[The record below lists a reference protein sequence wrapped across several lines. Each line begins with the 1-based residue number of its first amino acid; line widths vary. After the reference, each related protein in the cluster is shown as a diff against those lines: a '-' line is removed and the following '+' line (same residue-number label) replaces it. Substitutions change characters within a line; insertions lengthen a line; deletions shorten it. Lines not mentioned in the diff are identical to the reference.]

1 LAPAIVTV
9 CANPPQTRRVRLRL
23 FGAPQVMID
32 ERAVHV
38 GSRKALALLAV
49 LVLDGASARARLAAL
64 FWPDQDDAS
73 ARRNLRREVFR
84 LRDAGVPIDDG
95 DAQSLALAAGPAL
108 ACDVLDS
115 ATPRPSGILLDGF
128 DRVADDEFSDWLSNW
143 RVRLTQRG
151 RVDAAQAAALHEQRG
166 ELRAALDLHL
176 AQIDTDPTNES
187 AAQHALRLHGRL
199 GERDAALAL
208 FARLES
214 QLHHQLGL
222 APLPATREIV
232 QQLRTVGVRDA
243 APESSALLAPSAT
256 PSAVRRV
263 PLPTWAP
270 FAGRADER
278 QRVIAAWQLGHTVF
292 ISGPPGVG
300 KSRFAAECAGAHGA
314 ALFVNC
320 RPDDLH
326 LPYSSAVRALRALLD
341 AAPDVELPS
350 WATSELA
357 RLLPELGAP
366 ASDGADG
373 TDSHEAGGDE
383 ARLRLFEAYAHAWLR
398 LAEHNFNVIVL
409 DDWQFADAASLQLWS
424 FVDARDAA
432 AEGSRRLAEV
442 THAVRRLVAFRS
454 GELAPESLAHMRR
467 QLAAGRATLLPLD
480 GLPQADVQLLVQQLA
495 GQSGATLFAQRLHD
509 ATEGNP
515 LFVLETIRHLFEL
528 ELLAVDPAGGWRT
541 PFDSITS
548 DYTELP
554 VPPSARE
561 TMITRVRGLGAGA
574 ARLLEAASLA
584 GDAFD
589 LPQLSGTAALDD
601 ADSVAALEHAQA
613 AQILRTEPDGEYRF
627 THDLFRQCVA
637 DSLSPARRA
646 LVHARLARNLAS
658 AGGVPARIA
667 DHFERAHLD
676 REAAPWFVRAG
687 DAAATVFDFDTA
699 LGHYQR
705 ALRLGLDAPAAYEAH
720 DRRLT
725 LLNHLYR
732 TEEQLRELA
741 VMAELAKSLD
751 DSTAPFKLATKRAAT
766 LFNSG
771 RVADALMHAR
781 WVAEGAPSL
790 ALRVYAR
797 YLVGAALMFLGDHAT
812 AAEQLR
818 AALADAPA
826 ALPEY
831 EPMICAYLSHIA
843 VSSGALDV
851 AQDHYER
858 GLRAVEV
865 VSGRFTRADMQNAGY
880 RIAEASGQRA
890 EAIRRLEQGIAF
902 ATSKGE
908 VNSRINFLFNLIIVT
923 LNGGNAAA
931 ARSRRVELM
940 ALLHDKSDS
949 KARFFEH
956 FSAGRLAVQEGDLA
970 LAWQSL
976 QSAID
981 AAEAAGDT
989 SMQRAARVT
998 VAHLAADC
1006 GHTAA
1011 LHQQIEKLATLGPH
1025 RDGELVLIEEAL
1037 YAQLEMDTGHVSAA
1051 RARMER
1057 ACGAQKV
1064 QAHSADPDWQE
1075 NTEFANV
1082 LRAAARLH
1090 VGDPAAARQAL
1101 AAVRF
1106 SPRLMAMAAAV
1117 ALDTAVATQTTDQ
1130 AAVDEVASLLATG
1143 GLAPLEAARLWHALS
1158 AAYAQRGETRA
1169 AQDAASECQRL
1180 ADALVSSVPATTAAE
1195 LATLRKAILDQFESW
1210 RCASVKLA
1218 PLSYVSN

>member
-1 LAPAIVTV
+1 M
-9 CANPPQTRRVRLRL
+9 RLRL

-49 LVLDGASARARLAAL
+49 LALDGASARARLAAL

-84 LRDAGVPIDDG
+84 LRNAGVPIDDG
-95 DAQSLALAAGPAL
+95 DAQSLALAADPASE
-108 ACDVLDS
+108 CDALELTG
-115 ATPRPSGILLDGF
+115 ARPIGILLDGF
-128 DRVADDEFSDWLSNW
+128 DRVADGEFSDWLSNW
-143 RVRLTQRG
+143 RSRLAQRG
-151 RVDAAQAAALHEQRG
+151 RVDAAQAAASHEQRG

-176 AQIDTDPTNES
+176 AQLALDPTNES
-187 AAQHALRLHGRL
+187 AAQHALRLHGHL

-232 QQLRTVGVRDA
+232 QQLRTVGGRDT
-243 APESSALLAPSAT
+243 APESSALSAPSVT
-256 PSAVRRV
+256 PSAMRRT
-263 PLPTWAP
+263 PLPTRAP

-278 QRVIAAWQLGHTVF
+278 QQVGAAWQAGHTVF

-300 KSRFAAECAGAHGA
+300 KSRLAAECAGAHGA

-320 RPDDLH
+320 RPDDIH

-350 WATSELA
+350 WSTPELA
-357 RLLPELGAP
+357 RLLPELGRP
-366 ASDGADG
+366 SSDGAEG
-373 TDSHEAGGDE
+373 TDRAEAGGDE
-383 ARLRLFEAYAHAWLR
+383 ARLRLFEAYAQAWLR

-424 FVDARDAA
+424 FVDARGVAA
-432 AEGSRRLAEV
+432 DNASSLASA
-442 THAVRRLVAFRS
+442 TRTVRRLVAFRS
-454 GELAPESLAHMRR
+454 GELVPPSLAHMRR
-467 QLAAGRATLLPLD
+467 LIDAGHATLLQLE
-480 GLPQADVQLLVQQLA
+480 GLPQADVQVLVQLLA
-495 GQSGATLFAQRLHD
+495 GQPGAALFAQRLHG
-509 ATEGNP
+509 ATDGNP
-515 LFVLETIRHLFEL
+515 LFVLETIRHLFES
-528 ELLAVDPAGGWRT
+528 ELLSADPAGGWRT
-541 PFDSITS
+541 PFDAITS

-554 VPPSARE
+554 VPLSARA
-561 TMITRVRGLGAGA
+561 TMIARVRALGEGA

-589 LPQLSGTAALDD
+589 LTQLAGTAALDD
-601 ADSVAALEHAQA
+601 ADSVAALEQAEA
-613 AQILRTEPDGEYRF
+613 AQVLRIGLDGQYRF
-627 THDLFRQCVA
+627 AHDLFRQCLA

-646 LVHARLARNLAS
+646 LVHARLARNLA
-658 AGGVPARIA
+658 ATGGVAARIA
-667 DHFERAHLD
+667 DHFEKAHLD
-676 REAAPWFVRAG
+676 RDAAPWFVRAG
-687 DAAATVFDFDTA
+687 DAAAEVFDFDTA
-699 LGHYQR
+699 LAQYER
-705 ALRLGLDAPAAYEAH
+705 ALRLGLEANAAYDVH

-725 LLNHLYR
+725 LLHRLYR
-732 TEEQLRELA
+732 TDEQLRELT

-751 DSTAPFKLATKRAAT
+751 DSTAPFKLASKRAAT

-771 RVADALMHAR
+771 RVADALVHAR

-790 ALRVYAR
+790 ALQVHAR
-797 YLVGAALMFLGDHAT
+797 YIVGSALMFLGDHEAAT
-812 AAEQLR
+812 EQLH
-818 AALADAPA
+818 AALADARTA
-826 ALPEY
+826 QSAY

-858 GLRAVEV
+858 GLRAADARA
-865 VSGRFTRADMQNAGY
+865 GPFTRADMQNAGY
-880 RIAEASGQRA
+880 RIAEAHGQRG
-890 EAIRRLEQGIAF
+890 EAIRRLEDGNAF
-902 ATSKGE
+902 ATGTGD
-908 VNSRINFLFNLIIVT
+908 VNSRINFLFNLIIVL
-923 LNGGNAAA
+923 LNGGDAEA
-931 ARSRRVELM
+931 ARTRRAELIG
-940 ALLHDKSDS
+940 LLHDKSDP

-956 FSAGRLAVQEGDLA
+956 FSAGRLAVRDGDLA

-976 QSAID
+976 QAAID
-981 AAEAAGDT
+981 AAEAAGDV
-989 SMQRAARVT
+989 SMQRAARLSL
-998 VAHLAADC
+998 AHLAADC
-1006 GHTAA
+1006 GHTVA
-1011 LHQQIEKLATLGPH
+1011 LHEQLENLAALGPH

-1037 YAQLEMDTGHVSAA
+1037 YAQLEMDTDHVSAA

-1082 LRAAARLH
+1082 LLAAARLQ

-1143 GLAPLEAARLWHALS
+1143 GLAPLEAARLWHAVS

-1180 ADALVSSVPATTAAE
+1180 ADALVSSVPATAAE
-1195 LATLRKAILDQFESW
+1195 LATLRKAILDQLESW
-1210 RCASVKLA
+1210 RSASVKPA